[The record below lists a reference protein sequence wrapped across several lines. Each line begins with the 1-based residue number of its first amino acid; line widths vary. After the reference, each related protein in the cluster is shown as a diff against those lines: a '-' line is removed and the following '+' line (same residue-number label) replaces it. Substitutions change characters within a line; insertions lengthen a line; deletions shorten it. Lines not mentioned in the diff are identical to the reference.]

1 MIAPDVPHKSE
12 VHEYMRN
19 VESGEVVAGRWLKL
33 AVRRHLTDLENAGD
47 RGLYFDDDIASR
59 AVQFFPLVLRHSIG
73 EWDGKP
79 FNLTPS
85 QMFIVWVLFG
95 WRRERDDCRRFSLAY
110 ITVARKWGKSE
121 FAAGLALMLT
131 AFDDPIEPAAEVYTA
146 ATKRDQAKIVFKQA
160 KRMVD
165 RSPAIK
171 KRCKVLGTSIVYE
184 PTDSV
189 LQPICS
195 DGKTADGF
203 NLHAGILDELHA
215 WTDRHQ
221 DFYDKMTSAGGSRR
235 QSLVVIITTAGDD
248 KSRIWQRVD
257 TLGCRVLDAVES
269 GEAIADNVFAFIA
282 RLDESDDPFDES
294 VWAKANPNMPITP
307 KIEYLRDQANQA
319 EHDPIERNKF
329 TRYHANCKTSSHE
342 KAIMPQDWL
351 ACRSDDI
358 PDLESLPCFGGFD
371 LGRSND
377 FCGLA
382 LCWPLEDRSGNG
394 RTVVKT
400 WSFTCEERGSHL
412 SSYQFG
418 SYIEHGWLNV
428 NPGDEVDY
436 KSFMSKL
443 LELHAMFNVVTW
455 AYDPSFASPIAQSLF
470 NEHGV
475 PIAKTYQTPKNY
487 NGPTRSFCKAV
498 RDGRIIHDGNGC
510 LDWQIGNLTVSRN
523 NNDEWMPDKSHP
535 ENKIDAVV
543 SLLMAYRE
551 SMFTESVPAP
561 AIF

>member
-1 MIAPDVPHKSE
+1 
-12 VHEYMRN
+12 MRG
-19 VESGEVVAGRWLKL
+19 VENGEVVAGRWVKL
-33 AVRRHLTDLENAGD
+33 AVRRHLDDLDNQTEN
-47 RGLYFDDDIASR
+47 YFDEDIASR
-59 AVQFFPLVLRHSIG
+59 AVAFFPLCLRHSIG

-131 AFDDPIEPAAEVYTA
+131 TFDDPLEPAAEVYTA

-165 RSPAIK
+165 RSPDLK
-171 KRCKVLGTSIVYE
+171 KRCKILGTSIVFE

-203 NLHAGILDELHA
+203 NLHAAILDELHA

-248 KSRIWQRVD
+248 KSRIWERVD

-269 GEAIADNVFAFIA
+269 GNVVADNVFAFIA
-282 RLDESDDPFDES
+282 RLDEEDDPFDEK
-294 VWAKANPNMPITP
+294 VWAKANPNLPITP

-319 EHDPIERNKF
+319 KHDPIEKNKF
-329 TRYHANCKTSSHE
+329 VRYHTNCKTSSHE
-342 KAIMPQDWL
+342 KAIMPQDWI
-351 ACRSDDI
+351 ACQGEI
-358 PDLESLPCFGGFD
+358 PDLTDIPCFGGFD

-382 LCWPLEDRSGNG
+382 LCWPLDDRSGNG

-400 WSFTCEERGSHL
+400 WSFTSEIRGSHL
-412 SSYQFG
+412 SSYQFAG
-418 SYIEHGWLNV
+418 YINNGWLEV

-436 KSFMSKL
+436 ASFMRKL
-443 LELHAMFNVVTW
+443 LELHDMYNAITW
-455 AYDPSFASPIAQSLF
+455 AYDPSFASPIAQSLY

-475 PIAKTYQTPKNY
+475 PIAKTYQNPKNY
-487 NGPTRSFCKAV
+487 NGPTRAFCKAV
-498 RDGRIIHDGNGC
+498 RDGRIIHEGNGC

-523 NNDEWMPDKSHP
+523 TNDEWMPDKSHT

-543 SLLMAYRE
+543 SLLMAFRE
-551 SMFTESVPAP
+551 SMFDGGVAVPD
-561 AIF
+561 FYEDNELEVS